1 MFETEIRPRPPLCR
15 SITTTPR
22 NEKYAACRNHFSR
35 QRVDRSSM
43 LQPTQEASF
52 CSPVSHFLLNTLRG
66 RHLIQNDLWH
76 ERCSQIAGS
85 SQKTRID
92 MKSKWLLAFVVA
104 SALSASAFGQIQIY
118 IGAPPPPIR
127 YEAPPP
133 MPGEGFVWT
142 AGFWEPHGPHYRWV
156 PGRYVRAPYPGAHWT
171 PARYEHGDKGW
182 RMHQGYWEHK
192 GNPHFDH
199 DHDHG
204 HGHDRD

>member
-1 MFETEIRPRPPLCR
+1 MKNMLHVATIFRSRLWINRP
-15 SITTTPR
+15 
-22 NEKYAACRNHFSR
+22 N
-35 QRVDRSSM
+35 M

-52 CSPVSHFLLNTLRG
+52 CFPQSAFDSIPYVEAVSFETTYGMR
-66 RHLIQNDLWH
+66 DA
-76 ERCSQIAGS
+76 SQTVGS
-85 SQKTRID
+85 SKKHGID
-92 MKSKWLLAFVVA
+92 MKSKWLLGFVVA
-104 SALSASAFGQIQIY
+104 SALSAPAFGQIQIY
-118 IGAPPPPIR
+118 IGTPPPPIR

-199 DHDHG
+199 DHDQG